1 MTARHRWARL
11 PAVTFAAI
19 VVMLT
24 AALAAPVQAKA
35 QTPAPPGNIVTFG
48 DSYTASPDQWLN
60 GIAASSVPS
69 SSASEEYPQ
78 TGGCLQSPYNWPR
91 QLAAQTGLE
100 VADWSCTADTTA
112 GMLDRIDRAIGAGDI
127 SPDTQ
132 AVIFAIG
139 GNDFGPAGVLE
150 GAPLSSVPGMVDR
163 YAQNMQEAADKVR
176 AVAPEA
182 HLVISGYPQV
192 TNGTGLCF
200 IQVLPEQ
207 PLGVPFPGELVER
220 SLRDMQRHAADATG
234 MSFVDNY
241 ELTEGHDTCSPD
253 DALRYVSGIL
263 DVTSPAYEMIM
274 HPTGLGHSAIAANNA
289 AALGLPSEEPEALD
303 DLTSADL
310 SSALSSL
317 SSGSSESPTPIG

>member
-139 GNDFGPAGVLE
+139 GNDFGPAGVL
-150 GAPLSSVPGMVDR
+150 
-163 YAQNMQEAADKVR
+163 
-176 AVAPEA
+176 
-182 HLVISGYPQV
+182 
-192 TNGTGLCF
+192 
-200 IQVLPEQ
+200 
-207 PLGVPFPGELVER
+207 
-220 SLRDMQRHAADATG
+220 
-234 MSFVDNY
+234 Y